1 MEVGLILAV
10 GFAVTFALTNG
21 FHDAS
26 NAIATLVATRG
37 ATPGQAVALSAV
49 FNMAGAVL
57 LGTAVADTIGK
68 IVTVPQGQMVAV
80 VGAGLAGA
88 TAWNLITWWRGL
100 PSSSGHALVGGL
112 VGAAVADGIL
122 SGSTGSV
129 HWGGFDGWH
138 PTGVIGVLVAL
149 LISPVLGFA
158 VAFLLL
164 RFLRLV
170 SRRWTTRWIKPVRAG
185 GWIAAAGLSF
195 SHGGNDAQKAM
206 GVIAALLLASGHTTT
221 MTVPLWAKVVT
232 GLALTA
238 GTALG
243 GWRIVKT
250 IGQRIFSLTPMDSFT
265 SQASSTAVILGASL
279 IGAPV
284 STTQVVASSVVG
296 TGGGRRRW
304 KHVRWALV
312 REMGVAWLTTIPA
325 AALLAVLVLLVW
337 RAL

>member
-206 GVIAALLLASGHTTT
+206 GVIAVLLLASGHTAT

-250 IGQRIFSLTPMDSFT
+250 VGQRIFSLTPMDSFT

>member
-1 MEVGLILAV
+1 VEVGLILAV

-206 GVIAALLLASGHTTT
+206 GVIAVLLLASGHTAT

-250 IGQRIFSLTPMDSFT
+250 VGQRIFSLTPMDSFT

>member
-304 KHVRWALV
+304 KHVRWQVV

>member
-206 GVIAALLLASGHTTT
+206 GVIAALLLASGHTAT

-250 IGQRIFSLTPMDSFT
+250 VGQRIFSLTPMDSFT